1 MKEIAAA
8 SEGDI
13 ALMCQQIA
21 EQYPRSVAAMPE
33 VLKLGAMA
41 MRLRAF
47 LISACGNKK
56 LPRGRNS
63 DGGLSALL
71 AEHAPEVRL
80 SVLYRFEEIAKAIA
94 LEYEQV
100 VGKKIARQFS
110 LPELVTTPAEKLP
123 ALAQAKQLELFD
135 YVSGTSQRSWLDTI
149 RPPKRVGGNQ
159 YERDGSK
166 GLRYKPTTAE
176 LISNFR
182 ERCVAA
188 GELVHLVTENS
199 AFCVLNDADL
209 DGLIAILDR
218 AQSAAAAWRKKTK
231 AEREQLR
238 HELLDKFLSQ

>member
-1 MKEIAAA
+1 
-8 SEGDI
+8 
-13 ALMCQQIA
+13 MCQQIA

-41 MRLRAF
+41 MRLRQVI
-47 LISACGNKK
+47 ISACGNDEI
-56 LPRGRNS
+56 RTGGRS
-63 DGGLSALL
+63 SKDTGLKALL
-71 AEHAPEVRL
+71 AKHAPDVRL